1 LSHLF
6 NRRGAVL
13 AVSLAVVGSSLVAC
27 SSSKSTASGSPAA
40 SAGGCPSP
48 SATAAG
54 STGAATSTKVTPKTV
69 SADAIGVA
77 VKGAFGSVPTLSVTC
92 SKLPATTEVAVVSKG
107 TGAVVKAGDLLV
119 AHDYGRTWADP
130 TAFQNDFGGE
140 PPDTLPVGTGQISL
154 IGLDSALVGV
164 PVGSR
169 VVVVVPP
176 TEAFATGSTL
186 PTGVTSTD
194 TLVFVFDIND
204 AYAATASASGTAV
217 AQTDTT
223 LPTVS
228 AAAGKPTITI
238 PKVTAPTKLE
248 VTTIVQGTGP
258 AIVAGDEVVSQYVGQ
273 IWKSGTEFD
282 SSWKRN
288 DPSAFVVGANQL
300 IPAWDKGLVG
310 VKIGSRVLMVV
321 PPSEGYGSTGA
332 SSAGISGTDTL
343 VFVIDVLGRYPSAE
357 GSAAAASAKASPETA
372 PTSAPASPAA
382 SGAATS
388 PTAAASPTPAAS
400 GS

>member
-1 LSHLF
+1 M
-6 NRRGAVL
+6 
-13 AVSLAVVGSSLVAC
+13 AVSLAVAGASLAAC
-27 SSSKSTASGSPAA
+27 SSSKATSSPSGSAA
-40 SAGGCPSP
+40 AGGCPTP
-48 SATAAG
+48 SAVASG
-54 STGAATSTKVTPKTV
+54 STGAAASTKVTPKTV
-69 SADAIGVA
+69 TTDDIGVA
-77 VKGAFGSVPTLSVTC
+77 VKGAFGTAPTLSISC
-92 SKLPATTEVAVVSKG
+92 SKLPTTTEVAVVSKG

-130 TAFQNDFGGE
+130 TAFQNDFTGE

-154 IGLDSALVGV
+154 VGLDNALVGV

-169 VVVVVPP
+169 VVIVVPP
-176 TEAFATGSTL
+176 SQAFTTGSQL
-186 PTGVTSTD
+186 PTGVTAAD
-194 TLVFVFDIND
+194 TLVFVFDVDD
-204 AYAATASASGTAV
+204 AYAATASATGTV
-217 AQTDTT
+217 VPQTDST

-228 AAAGKPTITI
+228 ATAGKPTITI
-238 PKVTAPTKLE
+238 PKTTAPSTLS

-258 AIVAGDEVVSQYVGQ
+258 AIAAGDEVVSQYVGQ
-273 IWKSGTEFD
+273 IWRNGTEFD

-310 VKIGSRVLMVV
+310 VKVGSRVMLVV

-332 SSAGISGTDTL
+332 SSAGITATDTL

-357 GSAAAASAKASPETA
+357 GSAAAASASASPETV

-382 SGAATS
+382 SGSAATS
-388 PTAAASPTPAAS
+388 PAAASPAASPTPAAS
-400 GS
+400 AS